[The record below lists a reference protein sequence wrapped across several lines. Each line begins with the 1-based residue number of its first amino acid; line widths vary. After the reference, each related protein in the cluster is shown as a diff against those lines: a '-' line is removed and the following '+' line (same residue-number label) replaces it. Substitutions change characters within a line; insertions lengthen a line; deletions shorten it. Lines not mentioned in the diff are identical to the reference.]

1 MNSRI
6 DANDGNANCCV
17 IARAYRNSIVL
28 EKRAQFP
35 ENAKYFQACLTIT
48 RGRIL
53 EWKKRFSSKISISEM
68 ENIFKREK
76 YVYIYICAQEERE
89 AIRSISKAIKKKR
102 PPSAAA
108 VAALGASIH
117 LIILGC
123 NVKLTGERQTV
134 RGGKYV

>member
-1 MNSRI
+1 M
-6 DANDGNANCCV
+6 
-17 IARAYRNSIVL
+17 
-28 EKRAQFP
+28 
-35 ENAKYFQACLTIT
+35 
-48 RGRIL
+48 

-68 ENIFKREK
+68 ENIFKVK
-76 YVYIYICAQEERE
+76 SMYIYICAQEERE

>member
-68 ENIFKREK
+68 ENIFKVK
-76 YVYIYICAQEERE
+76 SMYIYICAQEERE
-89 AIRSISKAIKKKR
+89 AIRSIFKAIKKKR

>member
-76 YVYIYICAQEERE
+76 YVYIYVHRRNVKRLDQFLKRL
-89 AIRSISKAIKKKR
+89 KKR
-102 PPSAAA
+102 G
-108 VAALGASIH
+108 L
-117 LIILGC
+117 
-123 NVKLTGERQTV
+123 RQQQQ
-134 RGGKYV
+134 

>member
-1 MNSRI
+1 MLC
-6 DANDGNANCCV
+6 DW
-17 IARAYRNSIVL
+17 RAYRNSIVL

-53 EWKKRFSSKISISEM
+53 EWKKRFSSKISILEM
-68 ENIFKREK
+68 ENIFKVK
-76 YVYIYICAQEERE
+76 SMYIYICAQEERE

>member
-1 MNSRI
+1 MEKKVLVEDFNF
-6 DANDGNANCCV
+6 
-17 IARAYRNSIVL
+17 RNG
-28 EKRAQFP
+28 
-35 ENAKYFQACLTIT
+35 KYFQ
-48 RGRIL
+48 
-53 EWKKRFSSKISISEM
+53 S
-68 ENIFKREK
+68 EK
-76 YVYIYICAQEERE
+76 YIYMYIYICAQEERE